1 MRLWIIYSNLE
12 RFKSLILLWID
23 IWYIYSL
30 FPEQIF
36 QQFIQV
42 YLLRIYGNDSAC
54 IWFLKVQ
61 VPVLLK
67 VEITVPS
74 RVI

>member
-12 RFKSLILLWID
+12 RLKSLILLWID
-23 IWYIYSL
+23 IWYIYLL
-30 FPEQIF
+30 FPEQRF

-54 IWFLKVQ
+54 IWF
-61 VPVLLK
+61 
-67 VEITVPS
+67 
-74 RVI
+74 

>member
-1 MRLWIIYSNLE
+1 MYLWIIYSNSE
-12 RFKSLILLWID
+12 KFKSLILLWID
-23 IWYIYSL
+23 IWYLYLL

-36 QQFIQV
+36 QQLIQV

-54 IWFLKVQ
+54 IWLKVQ
-61 VPVLLK
+61 VLFI

-74 RVI
+74 SVI

>member
-23 IWYIYSL
+23 IWYIYLL

-42 YLLRIYGNDSAC
+42 YLLWIYGNDSAC
-54 IWFLKVQ
+54 IWF
-61 VPVLLK
+61 
-67 VEITVPS
+67 
-74 RVI
+74 